1 MTRRAPARAGARAA
15 ALALALACIGAQAS
29 DGPRHDVSVL
39 EGGRQVASFDLPEG
53 DAICVLAHVTEQDP
67 LRGAWHLAGRVEL
80 HVSLGGRRVF
90 TFAARELILTKA
102 AVERLQHR
110 AAGATLP
117 KCPAAPPPKHASDAA
132 DASDEAQAADG
143 A

>member
-1 MTRRAPARAGARAA
+1 M
-15 ALALALACIGAQAS
+15 ALALACAAAQAG

-39 EGGRQVASFDLPEG
+39 EGGRQVSSFDLPDG
-53 DAICVLAHVTEQDP
+53 DAICVLAHVTEEDP
-67 LRGAWHLAGRVEL
+67 LRGAWHLAGRVEVR
-80 HVSLGGRRVF
+80 VSLGGRRVF

-117 KCPAAPPPKHASDAA
+117 KCAVAPPKHASAAA
-132 DASDEAQAADG
+132 DVPDAPDEPDDADD